1 VDEGRLA
8 ELRHLAITGRR
19 HELRIEQAR
28 HWAHNRI
35 VWAGPI
41 DVPAVLVELAKE
53 LGLLLD
59 QKGFRTE
66 KREFAAH
73 VTLVRDARAPD
84 GLPPLPATRW
94 PVEEVVLVESRSA
107 EGGRRYEVRQRY
119 GLA

>member
-1 VDEGRLA
+1 VDEDRLA

-19 HELRIEQAR
+19 HELPIEQAR
-28 HWAHNRI
+28 YWAHNRI

-41 DVPAVLVELAKE
+41 EVPGVLDDLAKE

-59 QKGFRTE
+59 QQGFRTE

-94 PVEEVVLVESRSA
+94 PVEEVVLVESQPA
-107 EGGRRYEVRQRY
+107 ESGRRYEVRQRY